1 MRRPRIEAWSTRWVV
16 ICGLALSIALVVI
29 GVRWPQLFVIRGISE
44 YLNPPPAAADSAPVH
59 YPYVEFLKLLVAALL
74 GIIVSAV
81 HRHTRR
87 GKPQSSSLEHAQI
100 LLCISGAII
109 MIIIG
114 NSLARAFGIAG
125 GASIVRFRTP
135 VDDPKDAMVLFLL
148 LGVGMACG
156 LAAFGLAILA
166 SMFLCGI
173 LVVLSRMEETTTR
186 EMLIE
191 LVSPGRDFP
200 FEHVQRVLGE
210 RTVAFEQRE
219 MARGEDTTV
228 RYFVLLEPYAS
239 FEELSTELIE
249 GSKQAIRS
257 VSWVKPKKPTQL

>member
-1 MRRPRIEAWSTRWVV
+1 MLSGIAASV
-16 ICGLALSIALVVI
+16 ILVVA
-29 GVRWPQLFVIRGISE
+29 GVKWPQLFNLPGVGS
-44 YLNPPPAAADSAPVH
+44 YLTPPPSPDGAPVH
-59 YPYVEFLKLLVAALL
+59 YPYVELLKLVVAALL

-81 HRHTRR
+81 HRRTRH
-87 GKPQSSSLEHAQI
+87 GHPQSSSLEHAQI

-166 SMFLCGI
+166 SLFLCGM
-173 LVVLSRMEETTTR
+173 LLVLSKMEETTTR
-186 EMLIE
+186 EMIIE
-191 LVSPGRDFP
+191 LVSATRDFP
-200 FEHVQRVLGE
+200 SPDVQSVLKK
-210 RTVAFEQRE
+210 RTVSFEQRE
-219 MARGEDTTV
+219 VSAGENMTV
-228 RYFVLLEPYAS
+228 RYSVLLEPYTT
-239 FEELSTELIE
+239 FEDLCSELIA
-249 GSKQAIRS
+249 GTRHAIKT
-257 VSWVKPKKPTQL
+257 VSWVRPKKNNP

>member
-1 MRRPRIEAWSTRWVV
+1 MRQRRTQAWSTRSVV
-16 ICGLALSIALVVI
+16 LAGIAAAMVLVIV
-29 GVRWPQLFVIRGISE
+29 GVRWPQLFAIPGFGS
-44 YLNPPPAAADSAPVH
+44 YLSPPPSGPDGPPVH
-59 YPYVEFLKLLVAALL
+59 YPYVELLKLIVAALI
-74 GIIVSAV
+74 GIVVSAV

-156 LAAFGLAILA
+156 TAAFGLAILA
-166 SMFLCGI
+166 SVFLCGI
-173 LVVLSRMEETTTR
+173 LLVLSRMEETTTR
-186 EMLIE
+186 ELIIE
-191 LVSPGRDFP
+191 LVSAGPDFP
-200 FEHVQRVLGE
+200 SDYVQNVLSE
-210 RTVAFEQRE
+210 RTITFEQRE
-219 MARGEDTTV
+219 MTRGEDTSV
-228 RYFVLLEPYAS
+228 RYLVLLEPYAS
-239 FEELSTELIE
+239 FEDLCTELIE
-249 GSKQAIRS
+249 GSKRAIRT
-257 VSWVKPKKPTQL
+257 VTWVKSKKNTP

>member
-1 MRRPRIEAWSTRWVV
+1 MRSPRSDAWSTRSVV
-16 ICGLALSIALVVI
+16 LAGTAIAVI
-29 GVRWPQLFVIRGISE
+29 LAIVGVRWPQLFNIPGVGS
-44 YLNPPPAAADSAPVH
+44 YLSPPAAPEGPPVH
-59 YPYVEFLKLLVAALL
+59 YPYVELLKLILAALL
-74 GIIVSAV
+74 GIVVSAV
-81 HRHTRR
+81 HRHTRH

-166 SMFLCGI
+166 SLFLCGM
-173 LVVLSRMEETTTR
+173 LLVLSKMEETTTR
-186 EMLIE
+186 EMMIE
-191 LVSPGRDFP
+191 LVSAGREFP
-200 FEHVQRVLGE
+200 SEQVQSVLRQ
-210 RTVAFEQRE
+210 RTLSFEQRE
-219 MARGEDTTV
+219 VSHGENMTV

-239 FEELSTELIE
+239 FEDLCSALIAE
-249 GSKQAIRS
+249 TQEAIRT
-257 VSWVKPKKPTQL
+257 VSWVKPKKNVPLG